1 MNDRL
6 KQIIKKITPTIFLDI
21 FRRRI
26 SKYGFF
32 GNFLT
37 WKDAV
42 NASTGYN
49 TNEIIKKV
57 KGSLL
62 KVKSG
67 KAVYERDSV
76 LFDKIHYSWPLLAG
90 LLWIASQKGNR
101 LNLIDFGGSLG
112 SSYFQNRKFLLHLK
126 ELKWNIVEQ
135 NKMVECGKK
144 YFENE
149 YLKFYFSLDDCIK
162 EQNPDA
168 ILLSSVI
175 QYIEQPYDLLKKI
188 INYGLEFII
197 IDRIAF
203 IKGDKERLTVQ
214 KVSPKIYKA
223 SYPAW
228 FFSESLRV

>member
-1 MNDRL
+1 MN
-6 KQIIKKITPTIFLDI
+6 KK
-21 FRRRI
+21 
-26 SKYGFF
+26 K
-32 GNFLT
+32 
-37 WKDAV
+37 
-42 NASTGYN
+42 
-49 TNEIIKKV
+49 
-57 KGSLL
+57 
-62 KVKSG
+62 
-67 KAVYERDSV
+67 
-76 LFDKIHYSWPLLAG
+76 
-90 LLWIASQKGNR
+90 
-101 LNLIDFGGSLG
+101 
-112 SSYFQNRKFLLHLK
+112 
-126 ELKWNIVEQ
+126 
-135 NKMVECGKK
+135 VECGKK